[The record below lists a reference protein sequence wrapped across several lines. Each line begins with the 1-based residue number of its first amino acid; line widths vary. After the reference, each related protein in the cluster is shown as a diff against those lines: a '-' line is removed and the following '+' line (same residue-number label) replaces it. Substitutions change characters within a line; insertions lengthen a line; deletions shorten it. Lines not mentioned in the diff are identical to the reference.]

1 MECQGAHIIPVMLDA
16 IEAIPRRDF
25 LTIARSLDELR
36 ACIENLGRL
45 LERMHE
51 KCDPMV
57 FYHQIR
63 PYLAGSK
70 NAENMGLPNGVFYDE
85 GHGRGTWRQ
94 LRGGSN
100 GQSSLIQF
108 LDVVLG
114 VEHTSAGNESAST
127 ETNRRQMSYHE
138 EVRAYMPEPHRRFL
152 KHVSRMD
159 SLKDF
164 ARQQPATSG
173 EQRRMQQSFRD
184 ATLAL
189 AEFRSKH
196 MQMVTRYIVVPSR
209 RQRDAA
215 ASLVTPC
222 SKVPTTQKK
231 TGLTGTGG
239 TDLIPFLKQTREETL
254 LAGGITREAVR

>member
-164 ARQQPATSG
+164 ARQQPATSD
-173 EQRRMQQSFRD
+173 EQRRMQQAFRD

-215 ASLVTPC
+215 ANLVTPC
-222 SKVPTTQKK
+222 SKVSATQKK

-254 LAGGITREAVR
+254 LAGRITREAVR